1 MTGYE
6 TNNIYNRADDTGA
19 DNTGEAGEQGTS

>member
-1 MTGYE
+1 MAGYE
-6 TNNIYNRADDTGA
+6 TNNIYNGADDTGT